1 MITIT
6 PERAAK
12 RAQRLENMAN
22 ASDFYKDV
30 FGVRPFGDY
39 AGQVPRWAVGPK
51 ERLRA
56 YRTASRHFQQL
67 KSTPEGRASLRA
79 DGWDV

>member
-6 PERAAK
+6 PERLANQ
-12 RAQRLENMAN
+12 AQRRQNVEY

-30 FGVRPFGDY
+30 FGYRPNWPYSPTDKD
-39 AGQVPRWAVGPK
+39 A
-51 ERLRA
+51 LRA
-56 YRTASRHFQQL
+56 HRAAKQRLDYL
-67 KSTPEGRASLRA
+67 KSFPEGRASLRA